1 MITGDVQT
9 HFAYQL
15 SVATPLTLE
24 QVVDKRNRMAAEQ
37 RDISSTIWA
46 MDELVGRRVLYYM
59 LRTPSRDGVYKSV
72 HLYSIFDDEIDS
84 LCMHNFIE
92 NRTWATINDA
102 IPLFEVR
109 DNE

>member
-1 MITGDVQT
+1 MITSDVQT

-15 SVATPLTLE
+15 SVAAPLTME
-24 QVVDKRNRMAAEQ
+24 QVVDKRNRMTVEQ
-37 RDISSTIWA
+37 RDSSGTRWA
-46 MDELVGRRVLYYM
+46 TDELVGHRVLYYM

-84 LCMHNFIE
+84 LSVHKFIE